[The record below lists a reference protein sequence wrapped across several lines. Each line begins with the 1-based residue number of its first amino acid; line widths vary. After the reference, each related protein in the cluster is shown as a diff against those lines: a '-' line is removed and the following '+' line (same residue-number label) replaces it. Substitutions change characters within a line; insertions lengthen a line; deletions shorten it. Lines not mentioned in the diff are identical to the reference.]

1 MTRAVIIDDEIR
13 SRETLREMLK
23 LYCAEVEVVG
33 EGEDVKS
40 GVKAIRSLNPGLV
53 FLDIKMPDGSGFD
66 LLRQL
71 LPIDFKLIF
80 ITAYEEYAIK
90 AFKFNAIDYIT
101 KPVDPDELKTAV
113 SKVSMSISTENINDS
128 LKQMLNDYMKPMRA
142 ENKKMVLKT
151 AEAIHII
158 DTDDIVRCE
167 SDSNYTRFYLNDG
180 EKIMVSKSIKEFAD
194 VLEERKFFR
203 VHHSHLINLNFL
215 KRFKKDELICVL
227 KDNTEVPVSF
237 RKRNELLKILRNL

>member
-1 MTRAVIIDDEIR
+1 MTKAVIIDDEFR

-23 LYCAEVEVVG
+23 LYCSDVEVVA

-40 GVKAIRSLNPGLV
+40 GVKAIKTHSPDLV

-101 KPVDPDELKTAV
+101 KPVDPDELKSAV
-113 SKVSMSISTENINDS
+113 SKVSKFINSDNLNDH
-128 LKQMLNDYMKPMRA
+128 LKQMLNDYIKPMRA
-142 ENKKMVLKT
+142 ENKKVILKT
-151 AEAIHII
+151 AEAIHVI

-167 SDSNYTRFYLNDG
+167 SNSNYTMFYINDG
-180 EKIMVSKSIKEFAD
+180 DKIIVSKSIKEF
-194 VLEERKFFR
+194 VEFLEERNFFR

-215 KRFKKDELICVL
+215 KRFKKDELFCVL

-237 RKRNELLKILRNL
+237 RKRNELLKMLKTL

>member
-1 MTRAVIIDDEIR
+1 MTKAVIIDDEFR

-23 LYCAEVEVVG
+23 LYCSDVEVVA

-40 GVKAIRSLNPGLV
+40 GVKAIKTHNPDLV

-101 KPVDPDELKTAV
+101 KPVDPDELKSAV
-113 SKVSMSISTENINDS
+113 SKVSKFINSDNLNDH
-128 LKQMLNDYMKPMRA
+128 LKQMLNDYIKPMRA
-142 ENKKMVLKT
+142 ENKKVILKT
-151 AEAIHII
+151 AEAIHVI

-167 SDSNYTRFYLNDG
+167 SNSNYTMFYINDG
-180 EKIMVSKSIKEFAD
+180 DKIIVSKSIKEF
-194 VLEERKFFR
+194 VEFLEERNFFR

-215 KRFKKDELICVL
+215 KRFKKDELFCVL

-237 RKRNELLKILRNL
+237 RKRNELLKMLKTL

>member
-1 MTRAVIIDDEIR
+1 
-13 SRETLREMLK
+13 
-23 LYCAEVEVVG
+23 
-33 EGEDVKS
+33 
-40 GVKAIRSLNPGLV
+40 
-53 FLDIKMPDGSGFD
+53 MPDGSGFD

-101 KPVDPDELKTAV
+101 KPVDPDELKSAV
-113 SKVSMSISTENINDS
+113 SKVSKFINSDNLNDH
-128 LKQMLNDYMKPMRA
+128 LKQMLNDYIKPMRA
-142 ENKKMVLKT
+142 ENKKVILKT
-151 AEAIHII
+151 AEAIHVI

-167 SDSNYTRFYLNDG
+167 SNSNYTMFYINDG
-180 EKIMVSKSIKEFAD
+180 DKIIVSKSIKEF
-194 VLEERKFFR
+194 VEFLEERNFFR

-215 KRFKKDELICVL
+215 KRFKKDELFCVL

-237 RKRNELLKILRNL
+237 RKRNELLKMLKTL

>member
-23 LYCAEVEVVG
+23 LYCSEVEIVA

-40 GVKAIRSLNPGLV
+40 GLKAIRNHNPELV

-101 KPVDPDELKTAV
+101 KPVDPDELKSAV
-113 SKVSMSISTENINDS
+113 SKVTMSISSENFDDR

-142 ENKKMVLKT
+142 DNKKVVLKT
-151 AEAIHII
+151 AEAIHVI

-180 EKIMVSKSIKEFAD
+180 EKIIVSKSIKEYAEF
-194 VLEERKFFR
+194 LEGRNFFR
-203 VHHSHLINLNFL
+203 VHHSHMINMNFL
-215 KRFKKDELICVL
+215 KRFKKDELFCVL

-237 RKRNELLKILRNL
+237 RKRNELLKILKTL